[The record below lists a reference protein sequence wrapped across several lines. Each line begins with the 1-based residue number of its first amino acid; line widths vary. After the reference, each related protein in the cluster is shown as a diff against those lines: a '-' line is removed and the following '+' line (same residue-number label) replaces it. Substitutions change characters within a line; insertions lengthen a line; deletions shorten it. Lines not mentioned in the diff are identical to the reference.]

1 MTECYD
7 QVAQAP
13 PDAILGLNEQFK
25 ADKDPRKISLGVG
38 AYRDDN
44 GKPVILPCVAE
55 AERRIAGKSDHEYP
69 PIEGLPDFNRLA
81 AEFVYGADSA
91 AIKEDRVAVCQALS
105 GTGSLRLLGDFLKNI
120 KGYEHVFIP
129 NPTWPNHFGVFN
141 AAGIPNEKYT
151 YLDANNRLNIDGIL
165 KAIKTAPAK
174 SAFLFHACAHN
185 PTGVDPTHEQW
196 DELSELCKK
205 KDHVVIFD
213 AAYLGYCS
221 GSVSQDAYAF
231 RKFVEDG
238 HKVALTLSFS
248 KNFGLYG
255 ERAGIVSVVTGSPK
269 ERENVVEQLKIGA
282 RALWSCPPIYGARIV
297 TTILNDPVLM
307 SQWEKEC
314 AAMSQRIKDMRA
326 LLVENLKKVGSKRD
340 WSHITKQCGMFS
352 YTGMTKEQIERLR
365 TEYHVYIL
373 PSSRASVAAINPG
386 NVEYLAKAMHEVT
399 KQILS

>member
-1 MTECYD
+1 ME

-69 PIEGLPDFNRLA
+69 PIEGLPDLRRLA
-81 AEFVYGADSA
+81 AEFVYGADSP

-120 KGYEHVFIP
+120 KGYERVYIP

-141 AAGIPNEKYT
+141 SAGIPNEKYT

-165 KAIKTAPAK
+165 KTIKSAPAK

-185 PTGVDPTHEQW
+185 PTGVDPTKEQW
-196 DELSELCKK
+196 KQISDAIKANNCG
-205 KDHVVIFD
+205 VIFD
-213 AAYLGYCS
+213 CAYQGFAS
-221 GSVSQDAYAF
+221 GDMEGDAFAIRY
-231 RKFVEDG
+231 FVEQG
-238 HKVALTLSFS
+238 HQVCLAQSFA

-255 ERAGIVSVVTGSPK
+255 ERCGAASVVCASTEEKNRVLS
-269 ERENVVEQLKIGA
+269 QLKVAA
-282 RALWSCPPIYGARIV
+282 RTLWSNPPLYGARIV
-297 TTILNDPVLM
+297 QTVLGDPKLKA
-307 SQWEKEC
+307 QWYEEC
-314 AAMSQRIKDMRA
+314 AGMAKRIISMRA
-326 LLVENLKKVGSKRD
+326 ALVENLKKAGSTRD
-340 WSHITKQCGMFS
+340 WSHITSQIGMFA
-352 YTGMTKEQIERLR
+352 YTGLTKEQVQRCIN
-365 TEYHVYIL
+365 EYHIYLTMNGRISIAGL
-373 PSSRASVAAINPG
+373 NTR
-386 NVEYLAKAMHEVT
+386 NVEYVAKAFHEVT
-399 KQILS
+399 K